1 MTSAGAWCGVPD
13 KNGCRRA
20 RLHITPR
27 TRSAPT
33 QSSGSGNPG
42 VELLSSTAH
51 TCAHRFRCESHCAAV
66 VRLIRS
72 SQIGSMDRMCPGAA
86 TSG

>member
-1 MTSAGAWCGVPD
+1 MRVSESAAASYTTDPQRSDRVCNTEVRKPGGV
-13 KNGCRRA
+13 
-20 RLHITPR
+20 LI
-27 TRSAPT
+27 
-33 QSSGSGNPG
+33 SSI
-42 VELLSSTAH
+42 AH
-51 TCAHRFRCESHCAAV
+51 TCVHRFRCESHCAAV